1 MDNAP
6 LFINGMTVGV
16 VIFQTAIVAPSV
28 FTALSGSDSS
38 VFLRNVFPKFFILLG
53 ALGVVANIV
62 AIVTQDEKSIIISGA
77 TVALAVFAYLLIP
90 MTNKSRDEGREK
102 AFKRLHLASVLLT
115 VGILFL
121 NIGGLAL

>member
-28 FTALSGSDSS
+28 FTVLSGSDSS
-38 VFLRNVFPKFFILLG
+38 VFLRTVFPKFFILLG

-62 AIVTQDEKSIIISGA
+62 AIMTQDEKSIIISGA

-121 NIGGLAL
+121 NIGGLVL

>member
-28 FTALSGSDSS
+28 FTVLSGSDSS
-38 VFLRNVFPKFFILLG
+38 VFLRTVFPKFFILLG

-62 AIVTQDEKSIIISGA
+62 AIMTQDEKSIIISGA